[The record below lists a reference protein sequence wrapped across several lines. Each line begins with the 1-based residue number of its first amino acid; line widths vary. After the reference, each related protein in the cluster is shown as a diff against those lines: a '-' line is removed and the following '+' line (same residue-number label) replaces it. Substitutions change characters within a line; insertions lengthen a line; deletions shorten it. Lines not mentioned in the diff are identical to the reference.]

1 MVRAVPTAIYSAE
14 FNKFAF
20 VVRPC
25 PNRGTTTKVLTWF
38 QTVRHTMDC
47 KTCDDLFS
55 FYKHSVSR
63 LRNAVLEDESK
74 LAADEPDRLKL
85 KCKDACDALMAHM
98 RKDHSNVNEKLGS
111 S

>member
-1 MVRAVPTAIYSAE
+1 
-14 FNKFAF
+14 
-20 VVRPC
+20 
-25 PNRGTTTKVLTWF
+25 
-38 QTVRHTMDC
+38 MDC

-74 LAADEPDRLKL
+74 LAAEESDRLRL
-85 KCKDACDALMAHM
+85 KCKDACNALMAHM
-98 RKDHSNVNEKLGS
+98 REEHSNVTKKLLS